1 MRQDLFQ
8 LFVFDQHP
16 DDAPIH
22 TAANLLANG
31 RAREVAGMPFG
42 VQQGEPWQHR
52 VGHQG
57 IGDGVFERGWKHQ
70 IQAHQLRFFQSVHA
84 WTPCCEEMAWPN
96 RRYSTGSRTRVSA
109 VELTSPPITTMAS
122 GRWISEPGPLA
133 SSRGTRPKA
142 VMEAVIS
149 TGRSRRSEP
158 SRTTCSMGRPSAC
171 RWLKCVTSTNPLST
185 AMPSSA
191 MKPTEAG
198 TDRYSPAALSAAM
211 PPTSANGMLAMTSS
225 ACLGERK
232 VSTSSTKMAPSASR
246 SEERR
251 VGKEC

>member
-1 MRQDLFQ
+1 
-8 LFVFDQHP
+8 
-16 DDAPIH
+16 
-22 TAANLLANG
+22 
-31 RAREVAGMPFG
+31 
-42 VQQGEPWQHR
+42 
-52 VGHQG
+52 
-57 IGDGVFERGWKHQ
+57 
-70 IQAHQLRFFQSVHA
+70 
-84 WTPCCEEMAWPN
+84 MAWPN

-149 TGRSRRSEP
+149 TGRNRRSEP

-198 TDRYSPAALSAAM
+198 TDRYCPDSHSAAT
-211 PPTSANGMLAMTSS
+211 PPTMANGTLPRMS
-225 ACLGERK
+225 AACRTEPK
-232 VSTSSTKMAPSASR
+232 VMNSTKKISPRATGTTMP
-246 SEERR
+246 RR
-251 VGKEC
+251 AAARCWFSNCPPHSTR